1 MYIYIYTYSAIV
13 FFVLFWTAIVIHLE
27 FTRLVQ
33 LKGEKKISITSKIK
47 YGFANTWWQEGFS
60 YLVEMY

>member
-1 MYIYIYTYSAIV
+1 M

-33 LKGEKKISITSKIK
+33 LKGEKKIGITSRIK